1 MFNRAETLFAAVL
14 LLAAAP
20 PSVAETGADT
30 AARLS
35 REAGEY
41 AQRIHREHM
50 EQAERMRRDAQETF
64 ERNGQRMI
72 EEGNR
77 IQRLQLQE
85 CREARANRKRK
96 KWYCF
101 E

>member
-1 MFNRAETLFAAVL
+1 MFNRAETLFAVAL
-14 LLAAAP
+14 LIAAAP
-20 PSVAETGADT
+20 PSAAEAGADT

-50 EQAERMRRDAQETF
+50 EQAERMRRDAQQTF
-64 ERNGQRMI
+64 ERDTQRML

-77 IQRLQLQE
+77 IRRLRLQE
-85 CREARANRKRK
+85 CRGRTREQEKEEAGLL
-96 KWYCF
+96 
-101 E
+101 